1 MFESQDI
8 YLKLLNSLP
17 LNEAPLERCRVTGN
31 IGRHAPH
38 GKAFRMTGQFW
49 THEYMPNPY
58 YEMRP
63 EQSIDSL
70 IAEKQK
76 NYDYPLLEE
85 FGSDKEAVVD
95 ALREDRRN
103 YIEEDEEFPNDFIGK
118 WLTVSVADPLVV
130 RVLTEPFV
138 TFKPQTGV
146 LNGITKD
153 PIFVF
158 DTGETEISWQ
168 QYYSEAE
175 DGKAEVT
182 LVDYK
187 EPDNSLY
194 IPEPRNNTEIEKLY
208 LGGPPTFAQW
218 IKYYENVWGAFPE
231 DKRWYWIRKYR
242 KEGIPFADDP
252 LRDFEFS
259 LGNVARLKKR
269 TIIKPE
275 KPKHRWIIRP
285 GQEDLADHLDKVERG
300 EIEF

>member
-1 MFESQDI
+1 MVESNDP
-8 YLKLLNSLP
+8 YLTLLTSLP
-17 LNEAPLERCRVTGN
+17 ISEAPLERCRVTEN
-31 IGRHAPH
+31 IGRHAPF
-38 GKAFRMTGQFW
+38 GKAFRLTGQFSVR
-49 THEYMPNPY
+49 EVNPHPFT
-58 YEMRP
+58 EMRP
-63 EQSIDSL
+63 QQSIDSL

-103 YIEEDEEFPNDFIGK
+103 YIDEDEEFPNDFIGK
-118 WLTVSVADPLVV
+118 WLTVSVGDPLVV

-153 PIFVF
+153 TIFVS
-158 DTGETEISWQ
+158 DTGQIDVSWE
-168 QYYSEAE
+168 QYY
-175 DGKAEVT
+175 AEVENGEAKVE
-182 LVDYK
+182 LVDYN
-187 EPDNSLY
+187 EQHTSLF
-194 IPEPRNNTEIEKLY
+194 IPVEKDKSKLEKLL

-231 DKRWYWIRKYR
+231 DNRWYWIRKYR
-242 KEGIPFADDP
+242 NEGIPFADDP
-252 LRDFEFS
+252 LRDFEFN
-259 LGNVARLKKR
+259 LGSVARLKKR
-269 TIIKPE
+269 AIIKPE
-275 KPKHRWIIRP
+275 KSKHRRIIRP